1 MTASKVMAL
10 TGTDILTDAA
20 FRKQVKADFEKR
32 TQGFTYKS
40 PIPEIIKEPVGL
52 PDAMRTHGTI
62 GDLRKD
68 IIKQEADDAYDPRGN
83 N

>member
-1 MTASKVMAL
+1 MAL
-10 TGTDILTDAA
+10 TGADILTDAA
-20 FRKQVKADFEKR
+20 FRKQVKTDFEKR

-52 PDAMRTHGTI
+52 PDDMRSHGTM
-62 GDLRKD
+62 GDLREY
-68 IIKQEADDAYDPRGN
+68 IIKQAADDAYDPRGN